1 MCEQSVEVI
10 VPASTAN
17 LGPGFDS
24 IGMAL
29 NLFTTIR
36 VTRAQ
41 ETRLFFHGDVLA
53 GLPPNEDNL
62 ILQVM
67 RKCFA
72 ECGQTLPPLHIHVW
86 SEIPLTRG
94 LGSSAA
100 ALVAGLVAA
109 NALLGHVYSED
120 DLLQLGTSWEGH
132 PDNIGAS
139 LLGGVVIGS
148 WDGVHA
154 SVVRVEPP
162 PLDVVV
168 AVPEFELPTERAR
181 HALPKHIPF
190 QDAILSSSRANVL
203 TAALIKGR
211 WDLLETVMRDLFH
224 QPYRAQFIPG
234 MTDILATAGE
244 HGALGTALSG
254 AGPTLFAFTRE
265 KKRVEQFLAESFAR
279 HDTPVNIFHLKPW
292 GTGAVVRLTEPV

>member
-1 MCEQSVEVI
+1 MREQALEVI

-36 VTRAQ
+36 ITRAQ
-41 ETRLFFHGDVLA
+41 ETRLFFHGDTLA
-53 GLPPNEDNL
+53 GLPSDEDNL

-72 ECGQTLPPLHIHVW
+72 EQGQSLPPLHIHVW

-109 NALLGHVYSED
+109 NALLGDVYSED
-120 DLLQLGTSWEGH
+120 DLLQLGTAWEGH

-162 PLDVVV
+162 LDVVV
-168 AVPEFELPTERAR
+168 AVPDFELPTERAR
-181 HALPKHIPF
+181 HALPENIPF

-203 TAALIKGR
+203 TAALIQGR
-211 WDLLETVMRDLFH
+211 WELLETAMRDLFH

-234 MTDILATAGE
+234 MADILSTAGE

-254 AGPTLFAFTRE
+254 AGPTLFAFTRKTE
-265 KKRVEQFLAESFAR
+265 QVEQFLTESFAR
-279 HDTPVNIFHLKPW
+279 YDTPVSIFHLKPW
-292 GTGAVVRLTEPV
+292 SMGAVTRLTEPV